1 MFPMSRKKSFLENLK
16 EILIYTFPADGHD
29 PITHRLNNETYSLEH
44 LSKEYIKEGVQVITA
59 DKERAEAFIRD
70 PLTIYTSV
78 LGLPNR
84 AEENTLETLNGN
96 DTVTTFT
103 QSGWN
108 LLRRFT
114 GYSRSA
120 ELSAK
125 IFIVPFFT
133 LLNLAA
139 TPFRFLTR
147 VVTLFTEVLPAI
159 LLMLVQTK
167 VFSPLWK
174 KTNDQY
180 DEENY
185 ASMLGYG
192 FLTAAALPLLGASYI
207 VWFYGRCATSPVQ
220 AVRESWHTGSKSYGF
235 IGGVVLSLLTITNIM
250 ALYAVLAPLTVKF
263 LSLQVLPWVA
273 THAPAGAAGLLKP
286 IFTTLGPIFNALGKA
301 GLALASHFSVLCN
314 IPGVTAIM
322 AVMPEMVGIG
332 FITGILT
339 STAGP
344 ILGYLEN
351 IFVENFW
358 YRKPFGTAQESITD
372 VDVDYESESD
382 LRRDDTITNDESPA
396 KLRSIPGDNFHY
408 SPGGTMFGAAHSPI
422 RSDAD
427 SFLKESVS
435 HNSNSDSS
443 NDYEWSTND
452 DSDIESA
459 LK

>member
-1 MFPMSRKKSFLENLK
+1 MFPMSRKKSFVENLK
-16 EILIYTFPADGHD
+16 DILIYTFPADGHD
-29 PITHRLNNETYSLEH
+29 PITRRLNSETYSLEH
-44 LSKEYIKEGVQVITA
+44 LSQDDINEKLQVLTV
-59 DKERAEAFIRD
+59 DKDQVEAFIRD

-84 AEENTLETLNGN
+84 AEEDKCSDSAKNKQ
-96 DTVTTFT
+96 VTTFK

-114 GYSRSA
+114 GYSKDSSRF
-120 ELSAK
+120 AK
-125 IFIVPFFT
+125 LISVPFFT

-159 LLMLVQTK
+159 LLMLARK
-167 VFSPLWK
+167 KAFSPLWK
-174 KTNDQY
+174 ETKLAY
-180 DEENY
+180 DDGNY
-185 ASMLGYG
+185 LNMMG
-192 FLTAAALPLLGASYI
+192 FGLLTAAVLPFLGASYM

-220 AVRESWHTGSKSYGF
+220 AVREAWYSGNKVYGF
-235 IGGVVLSLLTITNIM
+235 IGGVVLSLFTITNIL

-301 GLALASHFSVLCN
+301 GLALASHFSLLCN

-332 FITGILT
+332 FLAGILT
-339 STAGP
+339 STVGP

-351 IFVENFW
+351 VFVEHIW
-358 YRKPFGTAQESITD
+358 YRKPFDSARDEVGDEDDELGSEHVVQDGLDGTPSASASEQLPILKSKASDDFYPPLFSSPHTNSSSRSSSPVIT
-372 VDVDYESESD
+372 SC
-382 LRRDDTITNDESPA
+382 L
-396 KLRSIPGDNFHY
+396 
-408 SPGGTMFGAAHSPI
+408 
-422 RSDAD
+422 
-427 SFLKESVS
+427 
-435 HNSNSDSS
+435 
-443 NDYEWSTND
+443 
-452 DSDIESA
+452 
-459 LK
+459 